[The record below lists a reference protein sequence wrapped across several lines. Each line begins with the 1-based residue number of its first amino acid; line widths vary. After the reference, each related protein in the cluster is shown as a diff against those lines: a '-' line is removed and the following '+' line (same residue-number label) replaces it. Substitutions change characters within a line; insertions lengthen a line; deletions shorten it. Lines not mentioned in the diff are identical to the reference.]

1 MVALHL
7 ILELFDSVASFS
19 VFLEFLPSE
28 VVSIEELTFKEP
40 DCLLIFLHS
49 VNDFVKDSLVNVS
62 NIEELGLDLKF
73 LSGFMGELVTSFE
86 HSFDLIFSFI
96 DEELDLL
103 RGFTG
108 IVFVRDFKVSSD
120 HVFEFLFFFDL
131 FSVKVDCFSGNKY
144 LLWL

>member
-1 MVALHL
+1 MLHKFFVFNFFSSFMVALHL

-62 NIEELGLDLKF
+62 NI
-73 LSGFMGELVTSFE
+73 
-86 HSFDLIFSFI
+86 
-96 DEELDLL
+96 
-103 RGFTG
+103 
-108 IVFVRDFKVSSD
+108 
-120 HVFEFLFFFDL
+120 
-131 FSVKVDCFSGNKY
+131 
-144 LLWL
+144 